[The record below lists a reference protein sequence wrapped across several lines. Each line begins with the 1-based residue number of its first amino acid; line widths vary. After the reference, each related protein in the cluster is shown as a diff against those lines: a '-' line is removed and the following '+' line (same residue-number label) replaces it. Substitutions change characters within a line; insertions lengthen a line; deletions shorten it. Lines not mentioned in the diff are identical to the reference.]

1 MHFYSEFVISETKV
15 WKLNTSQKVIILMAA
30 ILEKCLK
37 VHFVCNFFLATS
49 TIWNL
54 GALSFPMIYLSL
66 RPSFGTDKPL
76 YVTD

>member
-1 MHFYSEFVISETKV
+1 MVV
-15 WKLNTSQKVIILMAA
+15 

-49 TIWNL
+49 KIWNL
-54 GALSFPMIYLSL
+54 GVFTFPMMYVSL
-66 RPSFGTDKPL
+66 CPSFGTDKPL